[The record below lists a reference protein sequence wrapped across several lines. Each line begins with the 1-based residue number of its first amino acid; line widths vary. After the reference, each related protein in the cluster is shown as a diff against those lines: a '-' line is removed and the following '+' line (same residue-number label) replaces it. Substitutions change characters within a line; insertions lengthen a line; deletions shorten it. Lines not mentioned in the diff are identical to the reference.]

1 LFGHEN
7 GAFTGAIA
15 QKPGR
20 FEMADSGTLFLDEIG
35 DLPLPLRP
43 KLLRVLQEREFE
55 RPGSGRTHRINI
67 RLVTATHRDL
77 TKMIA
82 NNGFRSDLCYRLNVF
97 PVELP
102 PLRERGE
109 DIPQLVSHFVN
120 ALAKRMI
127 KPIRCGVRGSQCEAL
142 IRRIS
147 SLKHGGDA

>member
-1 LFGHEN
+1 
-7 GAFTGAIA
+7 
-15 QKPGR
+15 
-20 FEMADSGTLFLDEIG
+20 
-35 DLPLPLRP
+35 
-43 KLLRVLQEREFE
+43 
-55 RPGSGRTHRINI
+55 
-67 RLVTATHRDL
+67 
-77 TKMIA
+77 MIA

-120 ALAKRMI
+120 ALAKRMS